1 MLTEGH
7 DPPAAQHEKLEV
19 KEMKELCLKNFT
31 RAIVVM
37 VVVAFAATSAF
48 AGTQNNNATT
58 LATTLNLSA
67 NVQTALRLTLS
78 AGTATIGGTLSS
90 HCAIGTGT
98 PDFTMDLGNV
108 DALAIS
114 NGTCG
119 GKIAPVTP
127 GTSNAVY
134 YSDYNITPVYTSQNP
149 VSGTTLTEKL
159 TTGFSGAANL
169 TVVTAGNTST
179 VPAAVSDF
187 STLTAGGSALATAPV
202 TSGTALTRFIGVSV
216 APTNGVANLT
226 PGSRTAV
233 ITYTLT
239 VQ

>member
-1 MLTEGH
+1 MRKSYLKSFTKAGALIMVLAM
-7 DPPAAQHEKLEV
+7 AA
-19 KEMKELCLKNFT
+19 T
-31 RAIVVM
+31 S
-37 VVVAFAATSAF
+37 AFAATSATG
-48 AGTQNNNATT
+48 AST
-58 LATTLNLSA
+58 LGTTLNLSA
-67 NVQTALRLTLS
+67 NVQSALSLTLS
-78 AGTATIGGTLSS
+78 AGTATIGGTLAS
-90 HCAIGTGT
+90 HCAIGTGIA
-98 PDFTMDLGNV
+98 DFTMDLGNV

-159 TTGFSGAANL
+159 TTGFGGAANL
-169 TVVTAGNTST
+169 AVVTAGNTAT
-179 VPAAVSDF
+179 VPSAVSDF
-187 STLTAGGSALATAPV
+187 NPLTVGGSILAAAPV
-202 TSGTALTRFIGVSV
+202 ASGTALTRFVGVSV

>member
-1 MLTEGH
+1 MTPGC
-7 DPPAAQHEKLEV
+7 PALKLEE
-19 KEMKELCLKNFT
+19 KEMRKFCLRNFT

-37 VVVAFAATSAF
+37 VVVALAGTSAI
-48 AGTQNNNATT
+48 AGTQNTNATT

-67 NVQTALRLTLS
+67 NVQSALRLTLS

-90 HCAIGTGT
+90 HCTIGTGT

-114 NGTCG
+114 NATCG

-127 GTSNAVY
+127 GVSNAVY

-159 TTGFSGAANL
+159 TTGFTGAANL
-169 TVVTAGNTST
+169 TVVTAGNTAT

-202 TSGTALTRFIGVSV
+202 TSGTALTRFIGVEV
-216 APTNGVANLT
+216 APTNGVAGLT

>member
-1 MLTEGH
+1 MITQGH
-7 DPPAAQHEKLEV
+7 APPAAQQKKLRR
-19 KEMKELCLKNFT
+19 MKLKNFLN
-31 RAIVVM
+31 AIVLT
-37 VVVAFAATSAF
+37 VVLALTATSAF
-48 AGTQNNNATT
+48 AGTSNTNATS

-67 NVQTALRLTLS
+67 NVQTALRMTLS
-78 AGTATIGGTLSS
+78 VGTATLGGTLAS

-98 PDFTMDLGNV
+98 ADFTMDLGNV
-108 DALAIS
+108 DALAIN

-127 GTSNAVY
+127 GTTNAVY
-134 YSDYNITPVYTSQNP
+134 YSDYNITPIYTSQNP

-159 TTGFSGAANL
+159 TTAFTGAANL

-179 VPAAVSDF
+179 VPVAVSDF
-187 STLTAGGSALATAPV
+187 STLTAGGSTLATAPV
-202 TSGTALTRFIGVSV
+202 ASGTALTRFIGVSV

>member
-1 MLTEGH
+1 MITQGH
-7 DPPAAQHEKLEV
+7 APPAAQQKKLRRL
-19 KEMKELCLKNFT
+19 KLKNFLK
-31 RAIVVM
+31 AIVLT
-37 VVVAFAATSAF
+37 VVLAMTATSAL
-48 AGTQNNNATT
+48 AGTSNTNATSLT
-58 LATTLNLSA
+58 TTLNLSA
-67 NVQTALRLTLS
+67 NVQTALRMTLS
-78 AGTATIGGTLSS
+78 VGTATIGGTLAS

-98 PDFTMDLGNV
+98 ADFTMDLGNV
-108 DALAIS
+108 DALAIN

-134 YSDYNITPVYTSQNP
+134 YSDYNITPIYTSQNP

-159 TTGFSGAANL
+159 TTAFTGAANL

-187 STLTAGGSALATAPV
+187 STLSAAGSTLATTPV
-202 TSGTALTRFIGVSV
+202 SGTALTRFIGVEV

>member
-1 MLTEGH
+1 L
-7 DPPAAQHEKLEV
+7 K
-19 KEMKELCLKNFT
+19 LKNSSKILVL
-31 RAIVVM
+31 AIVIATM
-37 VVVAFAATSAF
+37 VTSAV
-48 AGTQNNNATT
+48 AGTQTTNATT
-58 LATTLNLSA
+58 LGTTLNLSA
-67 NVQTALRLTLS
+67 NVQSALRLTLS

-90 HCAIGTGT
+90 HCVIGSGT

-108 DALAIS
+108 DALAI
-114 NGTCG
+114 NAGTCG

-127 GTSNAVY
+127 GSTPAVY
-134 YSDYNITPVYTSQNP
+134 YSDYNITPIYTSQNP

-159 TTGFSGAANL
+159 TTAFTGAANL

-187 STLTAGGSALATAPV
+187 STLTAGGSALATVPA
-202 TSGTALTRFIGVSV
+202 SGTALTRFIGVSV